1 MPATARA
8 GPLKAGGDERDK
20 ERRRQDG
27 RRSEKM
33 DGLKSAL
40 RVIKFVVFC
49 AKRSAPCVPEPE
61 SELLSL
67 LDS

>member
-27 RRSEKM
+27 RRSEKR

-40 RVIKFVVFC
+40 RVIKLSSFVGGVWRRAC
-49 AKRSAPCVPEPE
+49 PNRSRNSFPY
-61 SELLSL
+61 
-67 LDS
+67 

>member
-27 RRSEKM
+27 RRSEKR

-40 RVIKFVVFC
+40 RVRKFVRFC
-49 AKRSAPCVPEPE
+49 GRRGAPSVPAPEP
-61 SELLSL
+61 ELLSL